1 MYGDQ
6 FGEFVCGY
14 WDLMVNDFRPQG
26 RTACLHKLFT
36 PYRQST
42 SNLIVQKI
50 HVLFD
55 ILFLFLKFV
64 ILTLL

>member
-14 WDLMVNDFRPQG
+14 WDLKG
-26 RTACLHKLFT
+26 ACLHKLFT